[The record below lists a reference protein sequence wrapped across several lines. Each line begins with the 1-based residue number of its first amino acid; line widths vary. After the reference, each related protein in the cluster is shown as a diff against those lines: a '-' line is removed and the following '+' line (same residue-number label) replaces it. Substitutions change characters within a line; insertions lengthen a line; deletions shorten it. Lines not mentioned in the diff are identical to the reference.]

1 MLPAL
6 ALLTLTA
13 FAIAALATRLVLH
26 VSTRFNLQDSAPAP
40 GQIKEAHRPI
50 PNTGGIGLFLGIALP
65 MLAALALIWAGPE
78 LPGFLAPAQVHLDGA
93 RDQTGLALALL
104 ATLAALHIMGLID
117 DRSPLGPWPKLAVMA
132 IPAILFA
139 VFSET
144 RLLTALD
151 IHAGGI
157 WLSVIITVLWMLG
170 VTNSMNMI
178 DNMDGASAGIA
189 VVAGLCFLAAAIIAE
204 QWFVAATLA
213 LLIGACAGFL
223 VWNRP
228 PARIFMGDG
237 GSLVIGFLLAFLT
250 VRTTYAGETPAGE
263 PLAGGWYAVFMPVLV
278 LALPL
283 YDTVSVTLIRLKQG
297 KSPMVGD
304 LQHLSH
310 RLVKRGLSK
319 RAAVLVLWGLTAVT
333 GIGGIIL
340 GRLEPW
346 QAILVATQTL
356 LILVVVALLEWK
368 SSPPGARPDS
378 LATGRLDTDR
388 SPARATADA

>member
-6 ALLTLTA
+6 ALLIITA
-13 FAIAALATRLVLH
+13 FAISTVATRLVLH
-26 VSTRFNLQDSAPAP
+26 ASTRLNLHDSAPAP
-40 GQIKEAHRPI
+40 GQIKEAHRPV

-65 MLAALALIWAGPE
+65 MLAALALVWLRPE
-78 LPGFLAPAQVHLDGA
+78 LPGVLAPVQAHLEGA
-93 RDQTGLALALL
+93 RDQTGLAISLL
-104 ATLAALHIMGLID
+104 ATLTALHIMGLID
-117 DRSPLGPWPKLAVMA
+117 DRRPLGPWLKLTVMA
-132 IPAILFA
+132 IPAVLFA
-139 VFSET
+139 IFTET
-144 RLLTALD
+144 RLLTVLD
-151 IHAGGI
+151 IYAGGT
-157 WLSVIITVLWMLG
+157 WLSVLVTVLWMLG

-189 VVAGLCFLAAAIIAE
+189 VVAGLCFLAAAFIAG
-204 QWFVAATLA
+204 QWFVAGTLA

-223 VWNRP
+223 IWNRP

-237 GSLVIGFLLAFLT
+237 GSLVLGFLLAFLT
-250 VRTTYAGETPAGE
+250 VRTTYAGETPSGE

-283 YDTVSVTLIRLKQG
+283 YDTVSVTLIRLRQG

-304 LQHLSH
+304 LQHFSH

-319 RAAVLVLWGLTAVT
+319 GAAVLVIWGLTGVT

-340 GRLEPW
+340 GSLQPW

-356 LILVVVALLEWK
+356 LILIVVALLEWK
-368 SSPPGARPDS
+368 SSPRGARPD
-378 LATGRLDTDR
+378 RLETDR
-388 SPARATADA
+388 SPARPTTDA

>member
-1 MLPAL
+1 MRPAR
-6 ALLTLTA
+6 ARHTRPASANSTA
-13 FAIAALATRLVLH
+13 ATRLVLH
-26 VSTRFNLQDSAPAP
+26 LSTKLNLHDSAPAP

-50 PNTGGIGLFLGIALP
+50 PNTGGIGLFAGIALP
-65 MLAALALIWAGPE
+65 MLAALALVWLRPDLPE
-78 LPGFLAPAQVHLDGA
+78 FLAPVQTHLEGA
-93 RDQTGLALALL
+93 RDKSGLALALL
-104 ATLAALHIMGLID
+104 GTLALLHIMGLID
-117 DRSPLGPWPKLAVMA
+117 DRRPLGPWLKLAVMA
-132 IPAILFA
+132 IPAALFA
-139 VFSET
+139 IFTET
-144 RLLTALD
+144 RLLTMLD
-151 IHAGGI
+151 IHTGGI
-157 WLSVIITVLWMLG
+157 WLSVIITVLWKLG

-189 VVAGLCFLAAAIIAE
+189 AVASLCFLAAAVIAE

-213 LLIGACAGFL
+213 LLLGSCAGFL

-228 PARIFMGDG
+228 PAKIFMGDG

-250 VRTTYAGETPAGE
+250 VRTTYAGETPTGE

-283 YDTVSVTLIRLKQG
+283 YDTASVTLIRLKQG

-319 RAAVLVLWGLTAVT
+319 RAAVLVMWGLTAVT

-340 GRLEPW
+340 GSLEPW
-346 QAILVATQTL
+346 QAILVAAQTL

-368 SSPPGARPDS
+368 SSPPGARPD
-378 LATGRLDTDR
+378 RLDTDR
-388 SPARATADA
+388 SPARPADA